1 MNHMENIN
9 HWVALSTGEGNIVT
23 TIFKLLK
30 DIANMGKAIAEL
42 IGLAK

>member
-9 HWVALSTGEGNIVT
+9 HWVELSSGKDSIVT
-23 TIFKLLK
+23 VIFGLLK
-30 DIANMGKAIAEL
+30 DIAKMGKAIADL